1 MFHPRLIVESYN
13 GKVCVVRQL
22 VPDQYESHDDDDD
35 DDDNDYDDYDGGDDG
50 DT

>member
-22 VPDQYESHDDDDD
+22 IPEQYDCDGDGGDG
-35 DDDNDYDDYDGGDDG
+35 DDDNDGDN
-50 DT
+50 T

>member
-22 VPDQYESHDDDDD
+22 VPEQYDRDGDGGDG
-35 DDDNDYDDYDGGDDG
+35 DDDNDGDN
-50 DT
+50 T